1 MSLLEFSQILYDS
14 ELGTALRESV
24 YLFPLVEGLHLIG
37 LAVSVGLL
45 FFVDLRLLGWFLP
58 RLPVAQV
65 LHPLRPWLLSG
76 FIITFAT
83 GILLFIAAASKIIV
97 LPVFFYKLGFIALA
111 GINALWFELKWGRD
125 VASWG
130 SQPQLPAKVRF
141 AGLTSLT
148 LWSLVIIAGRLI
160 PYLGYQ

>member
-1 MSLLEFSQILYDS
+1 MSLIEFAQTLNDS

-24 YLFPLVEGLHLIG
+24 YMFPLIEGLHLIG
-37 LAVSVGLL
+37 LAVALGLL
-45 FFVDLRLLGWFLP
+45 FFVDLRLLGLFLP
-58 RLPVAQV
+58 QLPVGQV

-76 FIITFAT
+76 FVVIFVT
-83 GILLFIAAASKIIV
+83 GILLFIATASKIIT

-125 VASWG
+125 VGHWG
-130 SQPQLPAKVRF
+130 DAPLLPGAVRF

-148 LWSLVIIAGRLI
+148 LWSLVVIAGRLI
-160 PYLGYQ
+160 PYLSYQ